1 MGLFSGSPTPQ
12 QVTQRHQHSMVANGS
27 GDVPLSQEDDVKSV
41 IARFVRAQPA
51 EVYIIDGKKGQTD
64 SVIIGGGVTQRVP
77 TDFVTLFKAM
87 QLMNYYCLL
96 PHDVKATHFEC
107 RYIK

>member
-1 MGLFSGSPTPQ
+1 M
-12 QVTQRHQHSMVANGS
+12 A
-27 GDVPLSQEDDVKSV
+27 VPLRQEDDVKSV
-41 IARFVRAQPA
+41 IAEFVRAQPA
-51 EVYIIDGKKGQTD
+51 DVYIIDGKKGEID
-64 SVIIGGGVTQRVP
+64 SVIIGGGATQRVP